1 MNDQFHGFSIIVF
14 RSDQVLL
21 VRHGKKS
28 SHLVDSCGL
37 PGGRKDKEES
47 EKETAVRETLEE
59 TGLTIKTKNL
69 HEFPNNIFSAFI
81 KRKIGPSGVFTMR
94 VFMTTK
100 FSGKLKKSGET
111 EPVWVSISELK
122 QYNLLPN
129 VEKAIVTARNYQKAI
144 NKTLK
149 IKSNLA

>member
-14 RSDQVLL
+14 RNDQVLL
-21 VRHGKKS
+21 VRHGEKS

-47 EKETAVRETLEE
+47 EKETAVRETFEE
-59 TGLTIKTKNL
+59 TGLTIKTTNL

-81 KRKIGPSGVFTMR
+81 KRKIGPSGIFTMK

-100 FSGKLKKSGET
+100 FTSTLKKSGET
-111 EPVWVSISELK
+111 EPIWIKISELNT
-122 QYNLLPN
+122 YDLLPN
-129 VEKAIVTARNYQKAI
+129 VEKAVIIASTYRNSIMK
-144 NKTLK
+144 NV
-149 IKSNLA
+149 KS